1 MSSMAA
7 ADLVTPPETQPGQVP
22 ARPRPTPAGPPA
34 PAQRDGLRPLEVNR
48 CSMCGVE
55 LPLGLLVPDGG
66 PACDD
71 VRWYCKD
78 ARSCTERW
86 TAARPPQVPVISGP
100 AADAAPPAAGT
111 ARAEQPVS
119 PPENPP
125 DRTRRRVRAPQ

>member
-7 ADLVTPPETQPGQVP
+7 ADLVTPPETEPARVP
-22 ARPRPTPAGPPA
+22 AAAPRPAPAGPPA
-34 PAQRDGLRPLEVNR
+34 PAQPDGLRPLEVNH

-86 TAARPPQVPVISGP
+86 VAARPPQ
-100 AADAAPPAAGT
+100 
-111 ARAEQPVS
+111 
-119 PPENPP
+119 
-125 DRTRRRVRAPQ
+125 